1 VILGLMALDKTSY
14 FTANPSFV
22 PGPNYKMGD
31 FVLAADAI
39 DPRARV
45 QTPEVPE
52 DPNAPEAPDVPKAPE
67 LPDVEAPE
75 VPDAGTPETGAG
87 AAKLPADEL
96 INPAATAPVDSSSLT
111 APV

>member
-1 VILGLMALDKTSY
+1 MALDKTSY

-22 PGPNYKMGD
+22 PGPDYKMGD
-31 FVLAADAI
+31 FILAADAI

-45 QTPEVPE
+45 QTPEEPE
-52 DPNAPEAPDVPKAPE
+52 DPAAPEAPDVPEDPE

-75 VPDAGTPETGAG
+75 VPDAVVPETGAG
-87 AAKLPADEL
+87 PAKLPADEL